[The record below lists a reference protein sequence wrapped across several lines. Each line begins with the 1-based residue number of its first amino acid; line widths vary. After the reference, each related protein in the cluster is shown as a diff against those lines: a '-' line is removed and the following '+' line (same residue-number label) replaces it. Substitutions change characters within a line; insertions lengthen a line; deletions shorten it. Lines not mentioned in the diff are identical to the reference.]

1 VKADFELPV
10 PDYKAWA
17 LTKRKRKHWQPQFK
31 GHTMMIDGKY
41 NGWRLEDAWLD
52 KSTLTARAENGAR
65 QRTEGNGR

>member
-1 VKADFELPV
+1 
-10 PDYKAWA
+10 
-17 LTKRKRKHWQPQFK
+17 
-31 GHTMMIDGKY
+31 MMIDGKY